1 MPKNTEKEL
10 LKDRFGAY
18 VKVSILHVRKK
29 YIFQLRHIFFPY
41 M

>member
-29 YIFQLRHIFFPY
+29 IYDEAGKY
-41 M
+41 SSA